1 MKVDYFLKKG
11 FEIRDIQ
18 GKSLNKFILQEA
30 KGRIKPVPWEAIN
43 GRFTLENVNVKYILE
58 EKHIIETKDTWRNFI
73 WKTVSQLS
81 IFSRGEVVF
90 EIVRGKFL
98 RTNELGGCTRL

>member
-1 MKVDYFLKKG
+1 MKVEYFLKKG

-58 EKHIIETKDTWRNFI
+58 EGISLRRRIHGGILF
-73 WKTVSQLS
+73 
-81 IFSRGEVVF
+81 
-90 EIVRGKFL
+90 GKL
-98 RTNELGGCTRL
+98 

>member
-1 MKVDYFLKKG
+1 MKVEYFLKKG

-43 GRFTLENVNVKYILE
+43 ERFTLENVS
-58 EKHIIETKDTWRNFI
+58 TS
-73 WKTVSQLS
+73 WK
-81 IFSRGEVVF
+81 
-90 EIVRGKFL
+90 KAYH
-98 RTNELGGCTRL
+98 